1 MGTDR
6 QVKTLS
12 RFVTLRN
19 EEGWRLREEGCA
31 EASNEEDGCSK
42 RLFINV
48 TFLSRFSPPQTLAP
62 SLNLHW
68 DSRHCG
74 GWLCPSRDT
83 ALLEVDGNA

>member
-62 SLNLHW
+62 SWPLH
-68 DSRHCG
+68 
-74 GWLCPSRDT
+74 
-83 ALLEVDGNA
+83 